1 MAEIPVIDF
10 AALDR
15 PELVSAIDR
24 ACRTTGFFVIANPPV
39 APDLVESVYSQAR
52 AFYDLPAET
61 KERYAIADQPT
72 HRGYVPPGEEQYGA
86 VQGAAGDDDALPR
99 EVKEGF
105 EVGLETPADDPDVA
119 AGALFLGPNPW
130 PAERPE
136 FRAAVSAYYD
146 AMAGLGETL
155 LRLFAEGLAIEAER
169 FAAMR
174 RRPCSTLRL
183 LKYHAREVDPGETAL
198 GIGVHTDSE
207 CFTLLSTRG
216 AGLEAV
222 SRAGRWEAVPEVPGG
237 LVVNIGDTMEVWTN
251 GAYVSTQHRVVSDGR
266 ERYSLPFFV
275 GADFFEVI
283 APLPE
288 LTGPEGPKYE
298 PYVYGRHIV
307 SEYAKG
313 FRYLRRLA
321 AEGRLELESAPDA
334 VSRFAK
340 AAV

>member
-1 MAEIPVIDF
+1 MTEIPVIDF

-24 ACRTTGFFVIANPPV
+24 ACRTTGFFVIENPPV
-39 APDLVESVYSQAR
+39 APDLVESVYAQAR
-52 AFYDLPAET
+52 AFYDLPRGT
-61 KERYAIADQPT
+61 KARYAIADQPT

-86 VQGAAGDDDALPR
+86 VQGAAGDEAGPPR
-99 EVKEGF
+99 EMKEGF
-105 EVGLETPADDPDVA
+105 EIGLETPVDDPDVRD
-119 AGALFLGPNPW
+119 GALFLGPNAW
-130 PAERPE
+130 PEELPAFRP
-136 FRAAVSAYYD
+136 AVSAYYA
-146 AMAGLGETL
+146 AMSGLGETL
-155 LRLFAEGLAIEAER
+155 LGLFAEGLGIPADR

-174 RRPCSTLRL
+174 RKPCSTLRL
-183 LKYHAREVDPGETAL
+183 LKYHARTAEPGQTAL

-275 GADFFEVI
+275 GADFFQEI
-283 APLPE
+283 APLE
-288 LTGPEGPKYE
+288 ALTGPEGPKYE

-321 AEGRLELESAPDA
+321 AEGRIELESAPDA

-340 AAV
+340 AAI